1 MKKIFVLSVLLALLL
16 LRVSAHAQTAPAFK
30 IGGNPGF
37 ESVLSSNTNIGNWY
51 GTNGANGGFRYAT
64 AEMTGSYVGVVA
76 SYGYTNEQYLSIDML
91 ADDINVVGSLTFDYR
106 PKLFTPYSVQG
117 TSPSGGFVAVTAYDA
132 GGVLIT
138 SAISTEAV
146 KWMLFGYYI
155 NVSHQ
160 IEYFNS
166 AAAVNTTYTT
176 TLDLKNMVVS
186 VLNTG
191 KAWSDVNKV
200 RVTFS
205 AESLFSSNPA
215 KYYVDNFR

>member
-1 MKKIFVLSVLLALLL
+1 MKKYIVLIIFLICLGSIC
-16 LRVSAHAQTAPAFK
+16 HAQTSPSFK

-37 ESVLSSNTNIGNWY
+37 ESALSSNTNIGNWY
-51 GTNGANGGFRYAT
+51 GTNGANGGFRYAS

-76 SYGYTNEQYLSIDML
+76 SYGYTNEQYLSVDVL

-106 PKLFTPYSVQG
+106 PKLFTPYSVQN
-117 TSPSGGFVAVTAYDA
+117 TYPSGGFVTVTAYDA
-132 GGVLIT
+132 SNVLIT
-138 SAISTEAV
+138 PATSTSTV
-146 KWMLFGYYI
+146 KWMLFGFFI
-155 NVSHQ
+155 NVDHQ

-166 AAAVNTTYTT
+166 SAAVNATYNA
-176 TLDLKNMVVS
+176 TLDLKNMAIS

-191 KAWSDVNKV
+191 KTWSDVNKV

-205 AESLFSSNPA
+205 AESMFSTNPA